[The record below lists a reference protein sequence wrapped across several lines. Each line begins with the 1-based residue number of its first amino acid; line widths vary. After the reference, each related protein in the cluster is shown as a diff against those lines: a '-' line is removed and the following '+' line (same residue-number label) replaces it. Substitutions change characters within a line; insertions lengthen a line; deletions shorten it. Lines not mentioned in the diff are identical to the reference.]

1 MILKVLLNTILDI
14 IYQKSGT
21 IKIFQK
27 KKFEKFKTITIT
39 TNNLE
44 KNFRLLIKIIIFY
57 IEFFII
63 DISKSSF

>member
-57 IEFFII
+57 IEFFIT